1 MVSFGDSKHKPGQPI
16 QRLFDVTPSILA
28 QTAKCTIHDVTN
40 WPLFIFN
47 RLAINFAVP
56 CALGQAHSLTG
67 FGFSVGSWGLA
78 MCVAVKR
85 WHYNHLLFGGVLL
98 CGSTGT
104 VFGPGFGASGFF
116 LGAGDG
122 VDLL

>member
-1 MVSFGDSKHKPGQPI
+1 MSVGFAVGQTHSLPSFGL
-16 QRLFDVTPSILA
+16 R
-28 QTAKCTIHDVTN
+28 
-40 WPLFIFN
+40 
-47 RLAINFAVP
+47 
-56 CALGQAHSLTG
+56 
-67 FGFSVGSWGLA
+67 VGWCDLA

-85 WHYNHLLFGGVLL
+85 WHCCHYFFGGVRL

-116 LGAGDG
+116 LGVGDG

>member
-1 MVSFGDSKHKPGQPI
+1 
-16 QRLFDVTPSILA
+16 
-28 QTAKCTIHDVTN
+28 
-40 WPLFIFN
+40 
-47 RLAINFAVP
+47 
-56 CALGQAHSLTG
+56 
-67 FGFSVGSWGLA
+67 

-85 WHYNHLLFGGVLL
+85 WLCCHYFFGGVRL

-116 LGAGDG
+116 LGVGDG

>member
-1 MVSFGDSKHKPGQPI
+1 LHFLTNRCIREPYVQWCE
-16 QRLFDVTPSILA
+16 RLSPS
-28 QTAKCTIHDVTN
+28 AKAGGAVYSITN

-56 CALGQAHSLTG
+56 CALGQAHSLTS

-85 WHYNHLLFGGVLL
+85 WHCNHLLFGGVLL

-116 LGAGDG
+116 LGVGDG

>member
-1 MVSFGDSKHKPGQPI
+1 
-16 QRLFDVTPSILA
+16 
-28 QTAKCTIHDVTN
+28 
-40 WPLFIFN
+40 
-47 RLAINFAVP
+47 
-56 CALGQAHSLTG
+56 
-67 FGFSVGSWGLA
+67 

-85 WHYNHLLFGGVLL
+85 WHCNHLLFGGVLL

-116 LGAGDG
+116 LGVGDG